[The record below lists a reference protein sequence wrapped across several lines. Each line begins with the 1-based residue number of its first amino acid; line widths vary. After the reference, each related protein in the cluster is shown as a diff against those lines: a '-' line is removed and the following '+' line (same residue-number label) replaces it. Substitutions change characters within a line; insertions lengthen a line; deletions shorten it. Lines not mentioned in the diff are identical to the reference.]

1 MSTFVAVCIGS
12 LVGALAGLLV
22 GALVL
27 WYAVAKS
34 WR

>member
-1 MSTFVAVCIGS
+1 MAVCIGS
-12 LVGALAGLLV
+12 LVGAVAGLLV